1 MKNITKYTII
11 FACLACLASCSDEI
25 LEENPRS
32 ILTPSF
38 FETKQGIEGGVISA
52 YTALK
57 TMTRQGGM
65 FCTIWG
71 TDEYTYG
78 QQVGNNRLN
87 SYTAIDPDNG
97 NTATFWN
104 AAYPAINT
112 CNGVIEL
119 GGNATGLTPEELAA
133 LVAEAK
139 FLRAQWYF
147 LLVQTYGGAT
157 LDLGS
162 GPLAFNRNPTD
173 QFSLNSQ
180 GEVLAAIIQD
190 LEEASKELPDSP
202 REEGRV
208 WKASALHLLAKAYL
222 TRAWSDASQ
231 AGDYEAA
238 LAAVQQLIPDAT
250 SPTANFGARLM
261 DDFAEVHAENNHN
274 NAEVLFAVQGESSDR
289 NELNNRGGWQ
299 NFFFRPFYVQWAGM
313 ARDVENGR
321 PWIRFRPTEHLL
333 NEVYNNKEVDSRYD
347 KSYQTVWIANSVS
360 AGDNRLTGQQS
371 VRGIPKWTQEE
382 ADAGFVD
389 QSQVGELKFNVGDTA
404 VWMLPDHIKFTDE
417 EKAKKGFAVL
427 NTEDYNDSAYP
438 SLKKYDAKQRPFPG
452 TGTDP
457 NVNSYRP
464 VIIYRLAG
472 TYLLGAEAALMSGN
486 QSLAADYINTL
497 RVRAAW
503 PGKEDENKI
512 TAAEVDIDFILDER
526 SRELNGEMMRWFD
539 LARTGKLVERV
550 QKYNEQG
557 GANIQPHHAR
567 RPIPQS
573 QIDLSPGF
581 PQNPGY

>member
-1 MKNITKYTII
+1 
-11 FACLACLASCSDEI
+11 LD
-25 LEENPRS
+25 ENPKS

-52 YTALK
+52 YTAHK
-57 TMTRQGGM
+57 AMTRRGGM
-65 FCTIWG
+65 FCTVWG
-71 TDEYTYG
+71 TDEYTFG
-78 QQVGNNRLN
+78 QQRQNNRLN
-87 SYTAIDPDNG
+87 SYTGIDANDG
-97 NTATFWN
+97 NTSTFWN

-119 GGNATGLTPEELAA
+119 GANATGLTPEELAS

-139 FLRAQWYF
+139 WLRAQWYF

-173 QFSLNSQ
+173 QFTLNSK
-180 GEVLAAIIQD
+180 GEVLAAIIDD
-190 LEEASKELPDSP
+190 LEDAANELPDAP
-202 REEGRV
+202 RETGRV

-222 TRAWSDASQ
+222 TRAWS
-231 AGDYEAA
+231 EAA
-238 LAAVQQLIPDAT
+238 QGDDYQKALATIQRLIPDPS
-250 SPTANFGARLM
+250 SPMANFGARLM

-274 NAEVLFAVQGESSDR
+274 NAEVLFAIQGETADR
-289 NELNNRGGWQ
+289 NELNSRGGWQ

-313 ARDVENGR
+313 NRDVENGR
-321 PWIRFRPTEHLL
+321 PWIRFRPTSYLL

-347 KSYQTVWIANSVS
+347 KSYQTVWIANSET

-389 QSQVGELKFNVGDTA
+389 PSKVGELKFNIGDTA
-404 VWMLPDHIKFTDE
+404 VWMLPDHIKFTEE

-427 NTEDYNDSAYP
+427 NTEDYDISAYP
-438 SLKKYDAKQRPFPG
+438 SLKKYDAKERPFPG
-452 TGTDP
+452 TGTNP

-472 TYLLGAEAALMSGN
+472 SYLLGAEAALMTGN
-486 QSLAADYINTL
+486 PSLAADYINTL

-503 PGKEDENKI
+503 EGKETENMI
-512 TAAEVDIDFILDER
+512 AAGDVNIDFLLDER
-526 SRELNGEMMRWFD
+526 SRELNGEFMRWFD
-539 LARTGKLVERV
+539 LTRTGKLIERV

-557 GANIQPHHAR
+557 GPNIQPHHTL
-567 RPIPQS
+567 RPIPQG

-581 PQNPGY
+581 PQNNGY